1 MKTNMKRVTA
11 SALMVTGLGFAG
23 AASAQSTWSL
33 LDSCTPNSGTTQLAT
48 CTSGGK
54 SVTVTAYAAGSG
66 ENFAKASMTEWGTNG
81 IGVAYTNETT
91 QSPQHAIDNN
101 GKTELVMLNFTTAT
115 MLSALSIGWYQTD
128 ADISVLRWVGTG
140 TPTMPNYNTG
150 NLVSSSTTQGWQLV
164 SSADVDPSYSW
175 SFNGGGYSS
184 WWLISS
190 YFGGVSGS
198 GDDNAY
204 GGSKLAA
211 GNDYFKLL
219 SFTGTTQSG
228 GGGGGSVPEPGTL
241 ALAGLALAGIVGAK
255 RRRAQT
261 V

>member
-1 MKTNMKRVTA
+1 MKTTMKIVTT
-11 SALMVTGLGFAG
+11 SALMALGLGVAG
-23 AASAQSTWSL
+23 TASAQSTWSL
-33 LDSCTPNSGTTQLAT
+33 LDSCTPNSGTTTLAT

-66 ENFAKASMTEWGTNG
+66 ANFAGASMTEWGTNG
-81 IGVAYTNETT
+81 IGVAYSGEST
-91 QSPQHAIDNN
+91 QSPQHAIDND

-128 ADISVLRWVGTG
+128 ADISVLRWTGQGTPDLTKTG
-140 TPTMPNYNTG
+140 TAGLTAAGSGWT
-150 NLVSSSTTQGWQLV
+150 LVSSS
-164 SSADVDPSYSW
+164 DVDPSYSW

-190 YFGGVSGS
+190 YFGASGNAADGS
-198 GDDNAY
+198 GYLD
-204 GGSKLAA
+204 K

-228 GGGGGSVPEPGTL
+228 GGSGGNVPEPGSL
-241 ALAGLALAGIVGAK
+241 ALAGLAIAGLVGAK

>member
-1 MKTNMKRVTA
+1 MKLVTA
-11 SALMVTGLGFAG
+11 SALMALGLGVAG
-23 AASAQSTWSL
+23 TASAQSTWNL
-33 LDSCTPNSGTTQLAT
+33 LNSCNPNGGTTTVAT

-54 SVTVTAYAAGSG
+54 AVTVTAYAAGSG
-66 ENFAKASMTEWGTNG
+66 EKFAGASMTEWTSNGSTLG
-81 IGVAYTNETT
+81 IGVSYNGEPTG
-91 QSPQHAIDNN
+91 SPNHAIDNET
-101 GKTELVMLNFTTAT
+101 KTELVMLNFTTAT

-128 ADISVLRWVGTG
+128 ADISVLRWTGQG
-140 TPTMPNYNTG
+140 TPDLTKTTVAG
-150 NLVSSSTTQGWQLV
+150 LTTAGSGWTLVSSS
-164 SSADVDPSYSW
+164 DVDPSYSW

-190 YFGGVSGS
+190 YFGAST
-198 GDDNAY
+198 GDDRNDNVL
-204 GGSKLAA
+204 GA

-228 GGGGGSVPEPGTL
+228 GGSGGSVPEPGSL
-241 ALAGLALAGIVGAK
+241 ALAGLAIAGLVGAK

>member
-1 MKTNMKRVTA
+1 MKHVTA
-11 SALMVTGLGFAG
+11 SALMVMGLGFAG
-23 AASAQSTWSL
+23 AASAQNTWSL

-54 SVTVTAYAAGSG
+54 SVAVTAYAAGSG
-66 ENFAKASMTEWGTNG
+66 ANFAKASMTEWYTNG
-81 IGVAYTNETT
+81 IGVSYSGEPTG
-91 QSPQHAIDNN
+91 SPQHAIDNN

-115 MLSALSIGWYQTD
+115 MLSALSIGWFEND
-128 ADISVLRWVGTG
+128 ADISVLRWTG
-140 TPTMPNYNTG
+140 QGAPDLTTNSTG
-150 NLVSSSTTQGWQLV
+150 NLTSSGWTLV
-164 SSADVDPSYSW
+164 ASRDVDPSYSW
-175 SFNGGGYSS
+175 NFSGGGYSS

-190 YFGGVSGS
+190 YFGASGYAADGS
-198 GDDNAY
+198 GYLD
-204 GGSKLAA
+204 K

-228 GGGGGSVPEPGTL
+228 GGSGGSVPEPGTL

-255 RRRAQT
+255 RRRART

>member
-1 MKTNMKRVTA
+1 MKTNMKHVTA
-11 SALMVTGLGFAG
+11 SALMVMGLGFAG
-23 AASAQSTWSL
+23 AASAQNTWSL

-54 SVTVTAYAAGSG
+54 SVAVTAYAAGSG
-66 ENFAKASMTEWGTNG
+66 ANFAKASMTEWYTNG
-81 IGVAYTNETT
+81 IGVSYKDEPTG
-91 QSPQHAIDNN
+91 SPQHAIDNY

-115 MLSALSIGWYQTD
+115 MLSALSIGWYQYD
-128 ADISVLRWVGTG
+128 ADISVLRWTG
-140 TPTMPNYNTG
+140 QGAPDLTTNSTA
-150 NLVSSSTTQGWQLV
+150 NLTSSGWTLV
-164 SSADVDPSYSW
+164 ASRDVDPSYSW
-175 SFNGGGYSS
+175 SFDGGGYSS

-190 YFGGVSGS
+190 YFGATVGS

-228 GGGGGSVPEPGTL
+228 GGSGGSVPEPGTL

-255 RRRAQT
+255 RRRARA

>member
-1 MKTNMKRVTA
+1 MKTNMKHVTA
-11 SALMVTGLGFAG
+11 SALMVMGLGFAG
-23 AASAQSTWSL
+23 AASAQNTWSL

-54 SVTVTAYAAGSG
+54 SVAVTAYAAGSG
-66 ENFAKASMTEWGTNG
+66 ANFAKASMTEWYTNG
-81 IGVAYTNETT
+81 IGVSYSGEPTG
-91 QSPQHAIDNN
+91 SPQHAIDNN

-115 MLSALSIGWYQTD
+115 MLSALSIGWFEND
-128 ADISVLRWVGTG
+128 ADISVLRWTG
-140 TPTMPNYNTG
+140 QGAPDLTTNSTG
-150 NLVSSSTTQGWQLV
+150 NLTSSGWTLV
-164 SSADVDPSYSW
+164 ASRDVDPSYSW
-175 SFNGGGYSS
+175 NFSGGGYSS

-190 YFGGVSGS
+190 YFGASGYAADGS
-198 GDDNAY
+198 GYLD
-204 GGSKLAA
+204 K

-228 GGGGGSVPEPGTL
+228 GGSGGSVPEPGTL

-255 RRRAQT
+255 RRRART